1 MRTEAAAPGNSLLA
15 RYGLPPAE
23 IERLSL
29 ERIEHV
35 AGPHLP
41 ADPGLRY
48 VARRVLYAAG
58 DPDLA
63 QSVRLHPD
71 LVEAGVTALRAG
83 RPVIVDVAMVAAGLR
98 GDALRRHGCPVFIAV
113 SEPNVADAARA
124 AGITR
129 SAMGIRLLK
138 DHLEGAVV
146 VIGNAPTA
154 LLELL
159 DLIDAG
165 CAAPAAIVG
174 MPVGL
179 VAAAESKDQLVRRTT
194 PYATVL
200 GTRGGSPLAA
210 AALNALLQLA
220 VEDLDG

>member
-1 MRTEAAAPGNSLLA
+1 MRAEAAAPGDSLLA

-29 ERIEHV
+29 ARIERL
-35 AGPHLP
+35 AGQHLP
-41 ADPGLRY
+41 ADPGLRH

-63 QSVRLHPD
+63 PSLQLHPD
-71 LVEAGVTALRAG
+71 LVTAGVAALRAG
-83 RPVIVDVAMVAAGLR
+83 RPIVVDVSMVAAGLR
-98 GDALRRHGCPVFIAV
+98 GDALRRFGCPVFVAV
-113 SEPNVADAARA
+113 SEPNVAVAARE

-129 SAMGIRLLK
+129 SAMGMRLLK
-138 DHLEGAVV
+138 EQMAGSLVA
-146 VIGNAPTA
+146 IGNAPTA

-165 CAAPAAIVG
+165 CAPPAAIVG

-179 VAAAESKDQLVRRTT
+179 VAAAESKDELARRTT

-210 AALNALLQLA
+210 AAANALLQLA
-220 VEDLDG
+220 VEDVDG

>member
-1 MRTEAAAPGNSLLA
+1 MRPETAAPEVGLLA

-71 LVEAGVTALRAG
+71 LVTAGVTALRAG
-83 RPVIVDVAMVAAGLR
+83 RPIVVDVSMVAAGLR
-98 GDALRRHGCPVFIAV
+98 GDALRRFDCHVFVAV
-113 SEPNVADAARA
+113 ADPNVADAARA
-124 AGITR
+124 AGVTR
-129 SAMGIRLLK
+129 SAMGIRLLQ
-138 DHLEGAVV
+138 DQLAGALVA
-146 VIGNAPTA
+146 IGNAPTA

-165 CAAPAAIVG
+165 CTAPAAIVG
-174 MPVGL
+174 IPVGL
-179 VAAAESKDQLVRRTT
+179 VAAAESKDELVRRTT
-194 PYATVL
+194 PYATVV

-210 AALNALLQLA
+210 AAVNALLQLA
-220 VEDLDG
+220 AEDVDG

>member
-1 MRTEAAAPGNSLLA
+1 MPGDSLLA
-15 RYGLPPAE
+15 RFGLPPAE

-29 ERIEHV
+29 ERIERL

-41 ADPGLRY
+41 AESGLRH

-71 LVEAGVTALRAG
+71 LVTAGVAALRAG
-83 RPVIVDVAMVAAGLR
+83 RPVVVDVSMVAAGLR
-98 GDALRRHGCPVFIAV
+98 GEALRRCGCPVFVAV
-113 SEPNVADAARA
+113 SEPNVAAAAHA

-129 SAMGIRLLK
+129 SAMGIRLLH
-138 DHLEGAVV
+138 DQLAGALVA
-146 VIGNAPTA
+146 IGNAPTA

-159 DLIDAG
+159 DLVDAKRI
-165 CAAPAAIVG
+165 APAAIIG

-179 VAAAESKDQLVRRTT
+179 VAAAESKGELVRRSV
-194 PYATVL
+194 PFATVV

-210 AALNALLQLA
+210 AAVNALLQLA
-220 VEDLDG
+220 LEDDVDG

>member
-1 MRTEAAAPGNSLLA
+1 VSGDSLLV
-15 RYGLPPAE
+15 RYGLPPTE

-29 ERIEHV
+29 ARIERL

-41 ADPGLRY
+41 ADPALRD
-48 VARRVLYAAG
+48 VAQRVLYAAG

-71 LVEAGVTALRAG
+71 LVKAGVTALRSG
-83 RPVIVDVAMVAAGLR
+83 RPVIVDVAMVSAGLR
-98 GDALRRHGCPVFIAV
+98 DDAVRRFGCPVFIAV
-113 SEPNVADAARA
+113 REPGVADAARA

-129 SAMGIRLLK
+129 SAMGIRLLH
-138 DHLEGAVV
+138 DHLAGALVA
-146 VIGNAPTA
+146 IGNAPTA

-165 CAAPAAIVG
+165 YPAPAAIVG

-179 VAAAESKDQLVRRTT
+179 VAAAESKDELVRRTT
-194 PYATVL
+194 PYATVV

-210 AALNALLQLA
+210 AAVNALLRLA
-220 VEDLDG
+220 GEDVDG

>member
-1 MRTEAAAPGNSLLA
+1 MRAEAAVSGDSLLA
-15 RYGLPPAE
+15 RFGLPPGE

-29 ERIEHV
+29 ARIERL

-41 ADPGLRY
+41 ADPGLRL

-71 LVEAGVTALRAG
+71 LVAAGVAALRAG
-83 RPVIVDVAMVAAGLR
+83 RPIVVDVSMVAAGLR
-98 GDALRRHGCPVFIAV
+98 GDTLRRFGCSVFVAV
-113 SEPNVADAARA
+113 SEPNVAVAARA

-138 DHLEGAVV
+138 DHLAGALVA
-146 VIGNAPTA
+146 IGNAPTA

-165 CAAPAAIVG
+165 SPAPAAIVG
-174 MPVGL
+174 VPVGL
-179 VAAAESKDQLVRRTT
+179 VAAAESKDELMRRTT

-210 AALNALLQLA
+210 AVVNALLQLA
-220 VEDLDG
+220 LEDVNG